1 MISKLEIFIAKN
13 AIKLV
18 LALAAAVLV
27 VSWLGY
33 NSWRNAS
40 NAENRA
46 EAVKTVG
53 KATTNAGQA
62 AVNTTQ
68 GNQDKNNDTD
78 KKTASIV
85 NNFNTYPQ
93 AKVAVDP
100 ALFDAF
106 RRGVCMYRS
115 AADLPECRAVQQ
127 VRPE

>member
-1 MISKLEIFIAKN
+1 MVNSLEVFIAKN

-18 LALAAAVLV
+18 LLLAVVVIV

-40 NAENRA
+40 NAENRT

-53 KATTNAGQA
+53 QAATNAGQA

-78 KKTASIV
+78 KKTAAIV

-93 AKVAVDP
+93 AKASVDP

-106 RRGVCMYRS
+106 RRGVCVYRS
-115 AADLPECRAVQQ
+115 AANLPECRAMQQ
-127 VRPE
+127 VHSK